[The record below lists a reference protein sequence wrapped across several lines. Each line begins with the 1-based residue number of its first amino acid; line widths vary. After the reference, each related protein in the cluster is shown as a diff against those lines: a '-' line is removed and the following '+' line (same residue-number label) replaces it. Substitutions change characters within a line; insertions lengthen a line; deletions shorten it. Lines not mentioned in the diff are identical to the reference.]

1 MNLQQLITFST
12 VVAEGSMTAAAEK
25 LYLTQPAVSQ
35 QIRNLEEE
43 LGVNL
48 LVRGVRQAKPTVQ
61 GQMLFDYAKKIIAL
75 TQAAQV
81 AVQTLGEGIKGS
93 LRVGAVNS
101 LGLYL
106 LSPLVGNFLKHNPKV
121 NLSLVYAEGPE
132 ILCAL
137 QKGELDVAILP
148 DVEQEFG
155 KSADD
160 LEARPLLK
168 DEIWLVASARALSAP
183 SSISLKDLEERPIAV
198 LRGEY
203 PGFDQSLQNTLRAN
217 GVKLTPTFETNNT
230 GTLKKVIESG
240 LGWGF
245 VPSHSVRKQVRAG
258 RLAII
263 EVPELKYSVD
273 VSYYH
278 RKGDPNMQVID
289 VFYGALKPSGITGR
303 SES

>member
-1 MNLQQLITFST
+1 MNLQQLVTFST

-35 QIRNLEEE
+35 QIRNLEDE

-101 LGLYL
+101 LGLYM
-106 LSPLVGNFLKHNPKV
+106 LSPLVGTFLRQNPKV
-121 NLSLVYAEGPE
+121 NLTLFYSEGPE
-132 ILCAL
+132 VLKAL
-137 QKGELDVAILP
+137 QRGELDVAILP
-148 DVEQEFG
+148 DVQQEYG
-155 KSADD
+155 KD
-160 LEARPLLK
+160 LSGLESKPLLK
-168 DEIWLVASARALSAP
+168 DEVWLVASARAMAVP
-183 SSISLKDLEERPIAV
+183 SSIKLKDLEERPIAS

-203 PGFDQSLQNTLRAN
+203 PGFDRALQEALRSAN
-217 GVKLTPTFETNNT
+217 VNLKPTFETNNV

-245 VPSHSVRKQVRAG
+245 VPAHSVRKQVRAG
-258 RLAII
+258 RLTQI
-263 EVPELKYSVD
+263 EVEDLKYSVE
-273 VSYYH
+273 VSYYY
-278 RKGDPNMQVID
+278 RKGEGNTQVTD
-289 VFYGALKPSGITGR
+289 VFYGALKPQGISGNR
-303 SES
+303 D

>member
-1 MNLQQLITFST
+1 MNLQQLTTFST

-61 GQMLFDYAKKIIAL
+61 GQLLFDYAKKIIAL

-81 AVQTLGEGIKGS
+81 AVQTLGEGIRGS
-93 LRVGAVNS
+93 LRVGALNS

-106 LSPLVGNFLKHNPKV
+106 LSPLVGNFLRQNPKV
-121 NLSLVYAEGPE
+121 SLQLTYAEGPN
-132 ILCAL
+132 IFKAL
-137 QKGELDVAILP
+137 QRGELDVAILP
-148 DVEQEFG
+148 DVEQEYG
-155 KSADD
+155 QELQA
-160 LEARPLLK
+160 LETKPLFR
-168 DEIWLVASARALSAP
+168 DEVLLVASSRALVAP
-183 SSISLKDLEERPIAV
+183 TNITVRDLEGQQVAM

-203 PGFDQSLQNTLRAN
+203 PVFDQKIKTELERA
-217 GVKLTPTFETNNT
+217 GVQIRPAFETNNV

-245 VPSHSVRKQVRAG
+245 VPAHSVRKQVRAG
-258 RLAII
+258 RLTAIEI
-263 EVPELKYSVD
+263 PELKHSVT
-273 VSYYH
+273 VNYYY
-278 RKGDPNMQVID
+278 RKSEATQQVMD
-289 VFYGALKPSGITGR
+289 VFYNAIKTTTS
-303 SES
+303 

>member
-35 QIRNLEEE
+35 QIRNLEDE

-93 LRVGAVNS
+93 LRVGALNS

-106 LSPLVGNFLKHNPKV
+106 LSPLVGTFLRHNPKV
-121 NLSLVYAEGPE
+121 SLQLFYSEGPE
-132 ILCAL
+132 VLSKL
-137 QKGELDVAILP
+137 QKGEIDVAILP
-148 DVEQEFG
+148 DVRGEYG
-155 KSADD
+155 KDPVD
-160 LEARPLLK
+160 LEERPLLK
-168 DEIWLVASARALSAP
+168 DEVWLVASSRGLNASAQASP
-183 SSISLKDLEERPIAV
+183 KDLEERPLALLKGV
-198 LRGEY
+198 Y
-203 PGFDQSLQNTLRAN
+203 PGFDKRLRDLVESRSLR
-217 GVKLTPTFETNNT
+217 LTPSFETNNV
-230 GTLKKVIESG
+230 GTMKKVIESG

-245 VPSHSVRKQVRAG
+245 VPAHSVRKQVRAG
-258 RLAII
+258 RLTPI
-263 EVPELKYSVD
+263 EIPELKHNVN
-273 VSYYH
+273 VHYYY
-278 RKGDPNMQVID
+278 RKNDSDMQVID
-289 VFYGALKPSGITGR
+289 VFYNAIKPAGVGR
-303 SES
+303 E

>member
-1 MNLQQLITFST
+1 MNLQQLLTFST

-61 GQMLFDYAKKIIAL
+61 GQLLFEYARKIIAL

-93 LRVGAVNS
+93 LRVGALNS

-106 LSPLVGNFLKHNPKV
+106 LSPMIGVFLKHNPKV
-121 NLSLVYAEGPE
+121 SMQLRYEEGPE
-132 ILCAL
+132 ILRAL
-137 QKGELDVAILP
+137 QKGEIDVAILP
-148 DVEQEFG
+148 DVKQEYG
-155 KSADD
+155 KDPTG
-160 LEARPLLK
+160 LEERVLLK
-168 DEIWLVASARALSAP
+168 DEVWLVGSSRALSAP
-183 SSISLKDLEERPIAV
+183 GSIRLAELAERPIAV

-203 PGFDQSLQNTLRAN
+203 PAFDRKLRDVLENA
-217 GVKLTPTFETNNT
+217 GVTLTPAFESNNV

-245 VPSHSVRKQVRAG
+245 LPAHSVRKQVRAG
-258 RLAII
+258 RLSLI
-263 EVPELKYSVD
+263 ELPELKHTAD
-273 VSYYH
+273 VSYYY
-278 RKGDPNMQVID
+278 RKNDSNAAVID
-289 VFYGALKPSGITGR
+289 VFFNALKPAGISG
-303 SES
+303 